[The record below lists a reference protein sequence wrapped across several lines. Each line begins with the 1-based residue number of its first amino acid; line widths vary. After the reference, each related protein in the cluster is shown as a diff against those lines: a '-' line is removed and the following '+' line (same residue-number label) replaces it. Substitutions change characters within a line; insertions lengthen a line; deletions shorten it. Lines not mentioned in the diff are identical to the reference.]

1 MDDLTEAVN
10 NNNNNYYLPENNK
23 PSGGTNSLADPE
35 AFLKILV
42 AQLKY
47 QNPLEPQDSSAFVA
61 QLTQMATMEQMF
73 NVGRSMDNLAS
84 KYEMA
89 RYFELIGQQVFL
101 NDNNEV
107 VAGVVGGVVM
117 NNGEPR
123 FYLQE
128 DPDAKHYTL
137 EQLLSVTG
145 SPGYNIIN
153 YLSLVGHGVVVQ
165 NGVSEV
171 KGTVEKIIMQNGEV
185 AVWVNG
191 AVYGIDQI
199 KEIHGI
205 SKETAPEPQE
215 PEPVDTGE
223 EETETE
229 PPDEADAHAQE

>member
-1 MDDLTEAVN
+1 MPEAVN
-10 NNNNNYYLPENNK
+10 NNNNNYYLPEKNK

-73 NVGRSMDNLAS
+73 NVGRSMDNLAG

-89 RYFELIGQQVFL
+89 RYFELIGEQVFL

-117 NNGEPR
+117 SDGKPR

-137 EQLLSVTG
+137 EQILSVTG
-145 SPGYNIIN
+145 GASYNIID

-165 NGVSEV
+165 SGASKVE
-171 KGTVEKIIMQNGEV
+171 GIVEKIIMQNGEV

-191 AVYGIDQI
+191 AAYRIDEI
-199 KEIHGI
+199 KEIHGV
-205 SKETAPEPQE
+205 SKETAPEPRE

-223 EETETE
+223 KETENRE
-229 PPDEADAHAQE
+229 PPGDADAPAQE